1 MRKQTRAVKVSDVI
15 IGGGFPVSIQSMLN
29 IPLTDT
35 DRVLSSIHELE
46 EAGCQII
53 RAAVPDM
60 ESAGAIRTIL
70 PHMRVPL
77 VADIHFDYRLAIA
90 SVEAGVSKVRINP
103 GNIGGPDKV
112 REVCACLRE
121 HDIPV
126 RVGVNSGSVEKDLLE
141 KYGHVCA
148 DALVESAERSIG
160 YFNEFGYD
168 NIVMSIKSSDVVMT
182 VEANR
187 LFSSRHDYP
196 LHLGVTEA
204 GAALSGVIRSSV
216 GIGTLLMEGIG
227 DTIRVSLTGDPVQ
240 EVVAAKEIL
249 TAADMRREGVRIVS
263 CPTCARCKTDTLSI
277 VEYLKEHT
285 SHIKE
290 NVVVAVMGCVVN
302 GPGESRE
309 ADVGVACGDGKGAVF
324 RDGEIYMSVPTGDLK
339 KVLLEEIEKIAE
351 RKRSEEKDQ

>member
-15 IGGGFPVSIQSMLN
+15 IGGGFPVTIQSMLN

-35 DRVLSSIHELE
+35 DRVLASIRALE
-46 EAGCQII
+46 DAGCQII

-60 ESAGAIRTIL
+60 ESAEAIKTVL
-70 PHMRVPL
+70 PQMRVPL

-103 GNIGGPDKV
+103 GNIGGPDRV

-126 RVGVNSGSVEKDLLE
+126 RIGVNSGSVEKDLLE

-148 DALVESAERSIG
+148 EALVESAERSIG

-168 NIVMSIKSSDVVMT
+168 NIVMSIKASDVVMT

-204 GAALSGVIRSSV
+204 GAALTGVIRSSV

-240 EVVAAKEIL
+240 EVTAAKEIL
-249 TAADMRREGVRIVS
+249 TAVDMRREGVRIVS

-277 VEYLKEHT
+277 V
-285 SHIKE
+285 E

-324 RDGEIYMSVPTGDLK
+324 TGGEIYMTVPTQELSH
-339 KVLLEEIEKIAE
+339 VLLEEIEKIAE
-351 RKRSEEKDQ
+351 RKRSEAQGESTTHD